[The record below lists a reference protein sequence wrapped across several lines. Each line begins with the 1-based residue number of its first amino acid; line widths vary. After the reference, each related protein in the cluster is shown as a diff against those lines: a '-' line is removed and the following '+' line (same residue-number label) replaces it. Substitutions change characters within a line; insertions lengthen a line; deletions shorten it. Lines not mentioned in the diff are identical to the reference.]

1 VLVFF
6 MAIIF
11 AIQAAALLR
20 AECIFANQLA
30 RLNSDPDFAKH
41 SALALAFL
49 LFRTRFIV
57 RANHPQGPHSEP

>member
-1 VLVFF
+1 VQYTHVLVFF

-20 AECIFANQLA
+20 EANIFTNKLA
-30 RLNSDPDFAKH
+30 SLNSDHDFAKH
-41 SALALAFL
+41 SAFALAFL

-57 RANHPQGPHSEP
+57 SPPSTE